1 MVDKPGLSFY
11 HGAMILRGW
20 KEICRAT
27 GGLSPKSARNL
38 MRYEGLPVTF
48 LAGSPMT
55 TVAAL
60 TTWLEQRCQK
70 PRGPLEPPQAPH

>member
-1 MVDKPGLSFY
+1 MVDNPGLSFY
-11 HGAMILRGW
+11 HGGMILRGW
-20 KEICRAT
+20 KDICRAT
-27 GGLSPKSARNL
+27 GGLSPKAARHL

-60 TTWLEQRCQK
+60 TAWLEQRCQK
-70 PRGPLEPPQAPH
+70 PRGPLELPEVPY